1 MSHLAEAGAST
12 HPHTVASATP
22 SGFVS
27 DTDSGRGVLLSAAA
41 PVTGSPPSAIV
52 QMDFLLGSGDVA
64 RSQDTVST
72 SWTQEVDSKT
82 PAIND
87 QSLTS
92 GSKRGTSAESLS
104 LSNSSDG
111 APTCRI
117 CFYGDAKQPLLEP
130 CNCRGTIGF
139 VHRECL
145 ESWIQRTVDPQCQ
158 VCHFHF
164 TVRKQ
169 AQPIW
174 CLLSD
179 AEYRCPVFGYLALGA
194 LFVLGIGFVFP
205 LAWLYAVCLPTRVG
219 DTLAA
224 AVVVVLAVQNILWLY
239 FPFVSFRSSYKA
251 YKKWH
256 EESTRLKLVLSSTE
270 TSGPVWSNRCFWR
283 TGGGSQD
290 HVLT

>member
-1 MSHLAEAGAST
+1 MSHLAEVGAST
-12 HPHTVASATP
+12 HPHTVASASR

-72 SWTQEVDSKT
+72 SWTQKVDSTT

-87 QSLTS
+87 RSLTS

-194 LFVLGIGFVFP
+194 LFVLGIAFVFP
-205 LAWLYAVCLPTRVG
+205 LAWLYA
-219 DTLAA
+219 
-224 AVVVVLAVQNILWLY
+224 NILWLY

-270 TSGPVWSNRCFWR
+270 TSGPVWSNRCFSGALAVVPR
-283 TGGGSQD
+283 T
-290 HVLT
+290 TC

>member
-1 MSHLAEAGAST
+1 MAASYGRTAICLGASRVQNCLT
-12 HPHTVASATP
+12 AGCKPIYFSSSAMQP
-22 SGFVS
+22 AHMQAKSWSAPLEFCAGHRIS
-27 DTDSGRGVLLSAAA
+27 IRLDTD
-41 PVTGSPPSAIV
+41 
-52 QMDFLLGSGDVA
+52 
-64 RSQDTVST
+64 
-72 SWTQEVDSKT
+72 
-82 PAIND
+82 IN
-87 QSLTS
+87 
-92 GSKRGTSAESLS
+92 
-104 LSNSSDG
+104 N
-111 APTCRI
+111 
-117 CFYGDAKQPLLEP
+117 
-130 CNCRGTIGF
+130 NGTIGF